1 MSESPVIALLGLGEA
16 GSAIAS
22 DLIALGQRVQGYDPI
37 AEKNLA
43 GLKRLG
49 SELEAVQDADII
61 LSVNWAR
68 VALEVAQKVA
78 AGLRP
83 GQVYA
88 ELNTASPA
96 QKRAVA
102 ALVEPTGAW
111 FADVALMSTVP
122 GNGVRTPA
130 LVCGSGAV
138 RFAECFAS
146 YGMPLRV
153 IEGEVGAA
161 AARKLVRS
169 VFYKGLAA
177 AVGEALEAA
186 QRFGFAQETR
196 QDIDQTLTQA
206 NARSVDRLIEGSRL
220 HAKRRAEEMAAAAAM
235 LQELGLEPHLAAATR
250 DWLLALDNRS

>member
-1 MSESPVIALLGLGEA
+1 MSEAPVIALLGLGEA
-16 GSAIAS
+16 GSAIAA
-22 DLIALGQRVQGYDPI
+22 DLLKLGVQVQGYDPI
-37 AEKNLA
+37 VGRSVNGIVRVHNEV
-43 GLKRLG
+43 
-49 SELEAVQDADII
+49 EAVKGADII
-61 LSVNWAR
+61 LSLNWAR
-68 VALEVAQKVA
+68 VALKVAQTVQPY
-78 AGLRP
+78 LRP

-102 ALVEPTGAW
+102 ALVEPTGAL

-138 RFAECFAS
+138 RFAECFAG

-186 QRFGFAQETR
+186 QRFGFLEETR

-206 NARSVDRLIEGSRL
+206 KAHTVDRLIEGSRL

-235 LQELGLEPHLAAATR
+235 LQELGLEPYLAAATR